1 MIRSSALVLM
11 AALVAMNAGLCVC
24 NPGSGPERHC
34 GSASPGAK
42 SNEDPDNSGSCHS
55 HSHSKP
61 TPRKTTLPESCCC
74 DGKVETLVSDPVPL
88 TVATDTGSLLIPLA
102 LPDFV
107 IAASVL
113 TPDAM
118 GSDSGPPRPSAV
130 PLYLRI
136 HRLSI

>member
-1 MIRSSALVLM
+1 MIRSSALLLM

-24 NPGSGPERHC
+24 NPGSGPEGHC
-34 GSASPGAK
+34 GTASPRAK
-42 SNEDPDNSGSCHS
+42 SDVDPEKSGACHS

-74 DGKVETLVSDPVPL
+74 DGKAETLVSDPVPL
-88 TVATDTGSLLIPLA
+88 TVATDAGSLLVPLTPPE
-102 LPDFV
+102 LV
-107 IAASVL
+107 IVVPEL
-113 TPDAM
+113 TPDAR
-118 GSDSGPPRPSAV
+118 GSDSGPPRPSDV